1 MTKGQCKE
9 LTAAK
14 QQLRHSILLCKVVQS
29 GRAGHHKSR
38 AGQGRAWQETP
49 GQGRSEQNGPSWV
62 DNVLTKPRPT
72 PCKKTMGRVKDC
84 CCFADSSVGAST
96 GLWVDLDPKGPDV
109 GRRTQYDIPCDAA
122 ALT

>member
-9 LTAAK
+9 LTAAN

-38 AGQGRAWQETP
+38 
-49 GQGRSEQNGPSWV
+49 V

-72 PCKKTMGRVKDC
+72 PCKKTMGRVKDS

-96 GLWVDLDPKGPDV
+96 GLWVDSDPKGPDV